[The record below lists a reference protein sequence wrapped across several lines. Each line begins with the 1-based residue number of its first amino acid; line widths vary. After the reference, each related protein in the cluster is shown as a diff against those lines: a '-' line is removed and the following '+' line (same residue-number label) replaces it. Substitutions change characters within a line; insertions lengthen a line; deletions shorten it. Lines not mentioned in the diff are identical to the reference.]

1 MTEKQRILIVDDD
14 SSISELISLYLEKEC
29 FDTRMVEDGEE
40 ALRIVPEYRPDLII
54 LDLMLP
60 GIDGY
65 EVCRRLRMRS
75 SVPVIM
81 LSAKGET
88 FDKVL
93 GLELGADDYMIK
105 PFDSKELVA
114 RVKAVLRRCPKK
126 RGDAALPGE
135 SAETVRR
142 AEPEG
147 GLRSGNYIE
156 YPELIIN
163 QSNYSVFY
171 RGKPVEMPPKEL
183 ELLYFLASSP
193 NQVFTRD
200 QLLDHI
206 WGYEFAGDSRTV
218 DVHIKRLREKIS
230 GNGAWEIA
238 TVWGIGYKFR
248 TAQA

>member
-1 MTEKQRILIVDDD
+1 MAEKQKILIVDDD
-14 SSISELISLYLEKEC
+14 PSISELISLYLEKEM
-29 FDTRMVEDGEE
+29 FDTMCAEDGEE
-40 ALRIVPEYRPDLII
+40 ALRIFPDYKPNLVI

-65 EVCRRLRMRS
+65 EVCRRLRSIS
-75 SVPVIM
+75 SIPVIM

-105 PFDSKELVA
+105 PFESKELVA
-114 RVKAVLRRCPKK
+114 RVKAVLRRYTPEKTLDPSQDPA
-126 RGDAALPGE
+126 RNHPQGE
-135 SAETVRR
+135 TDDT
-142 AEPEG
+142 
-147 GLRSGNYIE
+147 LRSGSYIE
-156 YPELIIN
+156 YPDLIIN
-163 QSNYSVFY
+163 KTNYSVFY
-171 RGKPVEMPPKEL
+171 KGHAVEMPPKEL
-183 ELLYFLASSP
+183 ELLFFLASSP
-193 NQVFTRD
+193 NQVFTRE

-230 GNGAWEIA
+230 GNTEWEIS

-248 TAQA
+248 VG